1 MAQTK
6 EEHMAQI
13 DAWQKENITRV
24 TVKFS
29 KKSERDQK
37 ILAHLRK
44 QESMQKYIKDAL
56 EEKIER

>member
-37 ILAHLRK
+37 ILAHLQK
-44 QESMQKYIKDAL
+44 QKSMQKYIKDAL
-56 EEKIER
+56 EEHMNK